1 LTEYTGELRSVSAA
15 RNAVA
20 AATAWWWL
28 IGWWLAGR
36 AVVFLT
42 AIIVAAVGP
51 VGYLRSELAHGPLSL
66 LNSWDGLWYQ
76 RVASA
81 GYLLVPGRQSDPAFF
96 PLYPL
101 LLRATHELGL
111 GFPAAGLLISNAAF
125 LAALVGLYD
134 LTRLH
139 LGGVFA
145 RRATRYL
152 AVFPLGYVFSM
163 TYPESL
169 VLALTVFAATAALRG
184 RWLAAA
190 LCAGGAALARPEALL
205 IVLPLAGIAWRTRD
219 SLTPRTRGLALGAV
233 LAPAAGLAAYPLYLA
248 RALHDPLA
256 WNHAE
261 QVWGRRFTPLGV
273 VHAFQ
278 NLPTQSAQNYAV
290 VRDVAAVL
298 LYLALLAAARR
309 ARVPTGWLLA
319 GTGIVILPI
328 FSGTFE
334 STGRFGLLAP
344 AIFWGLANLGR
355 RARADRMILA
365 LSMVLLVAATTTI
378 PFMFP

>member
-1 LTEYTGELRSVSAA
+1 LTEYVGELWSVSAT
-15 RNAVA
+15 RDGS
-20 AATAWWWL
+20 AATAWWWV
-28 IGWWLAGR
+28 IGWWLIGR
-36 AVVFLT
+36 AIVFVT

-66 LNSWDGLWYQ
+66 LNSWDGRWYQ
-76 RVASA
+76 HVAAA

-101 LLRATHELGL
+101 LLRATHEFGL

-125 LAALVGLYD
+125 LAALVGFYD

-139 LGGVFA
+139 LGSAFA

-184 RWLAAA
+184 RWLPAA
-190 LCAGGAALARPEALL
+190 LCAGSAALARPEALL
-205 IVLPLAGIAWRTRD
+205 IALPLAEIAWRTRD

-273 VHAFQ
+273 VHAVQ
-278 NLPTQSAQNYAV
+278 NLPTQSAQSYAV
-290 VRDVAAVL
+290 VRDLAAVL
-298 LYLALLAAARR
+298 LYLALLAAAHR

-319 GTGIVILPI
+319 GTVIVILPI

-334 STGRFGLLAP
+334 SIGRFGLLAP
-344 AIFWGLANLGR
+344 PIFWGLASLVR
-355 RARADRMILA
+355 RTRADRMILA
-365 LSMVLLVAATTTI
+365 LSMVLLVAATVTV